1 MKYSLTKTLPAQDFS
16 ELRTKVEEALKA
28 EGFGVL
34 TEIDIQATM
43 KAKLDKAYKSFL
55 ILGACNPVYADKVL
69 SLDPH
74 VSTMLPCNV
83 CLRELEDG
91 RMEVLAIDPIAAMG
105 SIGKPEIEGFAAEV
119 QEKLKHVLDSL

>member
-1 MKYSLTKTLPAQDFS
+1 M
-16 ELRTKVEEALKA
+16 
-28 EGFGVL
+28 
-34 TEIDIQATM
+34 
-43 KAKLDKAYKSFL
+43 

-91 RMEVLAIDPIAAMG
+91 RMAVLAIDPIATMG

-119 QEKLKHVLDSL
+119 QEKLQRGLDGL